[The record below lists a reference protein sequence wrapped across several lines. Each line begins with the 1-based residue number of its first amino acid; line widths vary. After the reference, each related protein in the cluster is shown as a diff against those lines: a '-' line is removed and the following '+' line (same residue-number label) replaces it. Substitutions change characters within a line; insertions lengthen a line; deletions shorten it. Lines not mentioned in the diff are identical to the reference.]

1 MRNIQ
6 QRLASPGVKNQAQMF
21 MFCLVVLVATGC
33 AWDGKEMSV
42 AQAAEVP
49 AAAPQAVAT
58 QSMDIHKMFEI
69 AKREAVVADLP
80 VQF

>member
-6 QRLASPGVKNQAQMF
+6 QGLTSPGVKNQAQMF
-21 MFCLVVLVATGC
+21 VFCLAVLVATGC

-49 AAAPQAVAT
+49 AATPQVAT
-58 QSMDIHKMFEI
+58 ETMDMHRMFEI